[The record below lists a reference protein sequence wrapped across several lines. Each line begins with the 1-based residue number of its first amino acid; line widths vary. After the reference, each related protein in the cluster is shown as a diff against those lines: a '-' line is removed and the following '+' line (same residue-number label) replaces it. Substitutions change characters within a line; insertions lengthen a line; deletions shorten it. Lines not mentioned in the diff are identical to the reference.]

1 MTIKVL
7 VVDDSNF
14 FRKRVTEILMSD
26 KELEV
31 VGTAENGLDAVQK
44 TIKLKPDVITMD
56 IEMPVLDGIGAV
68 RRIMASKPT
77 PIIMF
82 SSLSYAGAE
91 ATLEA
96 LDAGAM
102 DFLPKKFEDVSRDSS
117 AHILCAKIKTLALRK
132 SFLEKTFQVPQL
144 GDGKS
149 AQDMKASIPGLK
161 TNVKKTLNQSQN
173 LNAIQIVIIG
183 TSTGGPAALQKIL
196 QQIPTGY
203 HLPIILIQHMPA
215 TFTYAFAQ
223 RLNQMS
229 KIRVKEAED
238 NDVLEAGS
246 AYLAPGGKQ
255 LEFIKIA
262 GRYQIKIKESKD
274 NETYR
279 PSVDITFSSAAEL
292 FGSHVLGIVMTGMGS
307 DGREGARLLKKNGS
321 VIWAQNEATCVVYGM
336 PMSIIDAGLAD
347 AILALPDIG
356 PNLVE
361 KV

>member
-14 FRKRVTEILMSD
+14 FRKRVTEILKSD

-44 TIKLKPDVITMD
+44 TVKLKPDVITMD

-102 DFLPKKFEDVSRDSS
+102 DFLPKKFEDVSGYSS
-117 AHILCAKIKTLALRK
+117 AHILCAKVKALALRK
-132 SFLEKTFQVPQL
+132 DFLERTFQAPHL
-144 GDGKS
+144 SHGKMGLDAKS
-149 AQDMKASIPGLK
+149 SISGSRTAVKRVTHKAQS
-161 TNVKKTLNQSQN
+161 LNGIN
-173 LNAIQIVIIG
+173 IVIIG
-183 TSTGGPAALQKIL
+183 TSTGGPAALQLIL
-196 QQIPTGY
+196 QQIPEGY
-203 HLPIILIQHMPA
+203 HLPLVLIQHMPA

-223 RLNQMS
+223 RLNQMA

-238 NDVLEAGS
+238 NDILEAGC

-255 LEFIKIA
+255 LEFLRM
-262 GRYQIKIKESKD
+262 GSYFQIKIKESKE
-274 NETYR
+274 NEIYR
-279 PSVDITFSSAAEL
+279 PSVDVTFSSAAEL
-292 FGSHVLGIVMTGMGS
+292 FGSHVLGVVMTGMGS
-307 DGREGARLLKKNGS
+307 DGREGARLLKQHGS

-336 PMSIIDAGLAD
+336 PMSIIEAGLAD
-347 AILALPDIG
+347 EILALPDIG